1 MAIDFSCSS
10 CQKSYRVK
18 DELAGKT
25 AQCSA
30 CSEKMHIPELVSAA
44 SESGLNLGDLNLGDL
59 DLRDLDVRDLID
71 DELPTAA
78 SATLTPAV
86 TTKCKT
92 CGAPLSLDA
101 VLCIVCGF
109 DKRLG
114 EILETESEW
123 EFEKSVARGTADFLK
138 RGGAISFLGAMLG
151 AAIWFGLAIVAGI
164 GVYVGYPAILVGAL
178 AGLGMSHGYNY
189 GQEKTAPP
197 MIAGL
202 IASIMAMAGVFA
214 AKGLI
219 FDHFREAAVVIVGEQ
234 AEASV
239 EIVAAVSFE
248 SMAEMFGIFELL
260 FALVAAAAAYA
271 LARGDHAMETDT
283 A

>member
-25 AQCSA
+25 AKCTA
-30 CSEKMHIPELVSAA
+30 CRAKMHIPELVSAA
-44 SESGLNLGDLNLGDL
+44 SESGLNLGDTNLGDM
-59 DLRDLDVRDLID
+59 DLGNMDLRDLID

-86 TTKCKT
+86 TTTCKK

-101 VLCIVCGF
+101 VLCVACGF

-114 EILETESEW
+114 EVLETESER
-123 EFEKSVARGTADFLK
+123 EIEKGEARGTADFLK

-151 AAIWFGLAIVAGI
+151 AGVWLGLAIITGI
-164 GVYVGYPAILVGAL
+164 GVQVGYPAILVGVL
-178 AGLGMSHGYNY
+178 AGLGMGRGY
-189 GQEKTAPP
+189 GKAPP
-197 MIAGL
+197 FVAGL
-202 IASIMAMAGVFA
+202 IASVMALAGIFA

-219 FDHFREAAVVIVGEQ
+219 FDHFRATAVVIVGEQ
-234 AEASV
+234 TEGPV
-239 EIVAAVSFE
+239 EIVATVSFD
-248 SMAEMFGIFELL
+248 SMLEMFGMFDVL
-260 FALVAAAAAYA
+260 FILAAMAVAYA
-271 LARGDHAMETDT
+271 LARGDHAQELDT